1 MPAIQDSGIANL
13 YDRVSKKST
22 DFYARWGHYPD
33 RLLISVEAADA
44 LKRVTLTAAVSDADL
59 RNGAFEFLGM
69 RVLVAQT
76 PGILEVFRVA

>member
-13 YDRVSKKST
+13 YDRVSKKSAN
-22 DFYARWGHYPD
+22 FYARWGHYPD

-44 LKRVTLTAAVSDADL
+44 LKSVPAVSAADL
-59 RNGAFEFLGM
+59 RIGAFEFLGM

-76 PGILEVFRVA
+76 PGILEVFRVD